1 MLGKAPPALVREGM
15 GSPAS
20 PAPIAPY
27 PSRRAGSPGSQP
39 RPTAGTRGPPT
50 TAPGTEREREPWE
63 WGSRLGEE
71 VGRVVVW
78 EGRRVEGPGWEKR
91 RLGWGSPV
99 AGQVNRCPRCQRT
112 WVGVPGRSGGE
123 SEFPG
128 GDGGLRVPGRR
139 EIVGIGVPNGRGRG
153 WGWKWGLRRVPNGR
167 EVRGTPRGGGPD
179 VPTCSASGPGAASP
193 ARRNPRLKKRRS
205 AMRSRDTIPAPCRHH
220 PGAAHPR
227 TARAAGTPPPRHAPS
242 RYGRSRHAPH
252 LLRGALP
259 SEDGRGGSDI
269 VLQCVLGVLGV
280 GRGSRRWSRC
290 GKWVGIGRGSGWE
303 SQCGVVKGEPG
314 VGRRRPCGE
323 RIRASLPS
331 LGSWQCFPCGAGTG
345 SGIWWRQQSPSWLN
359 TPLVGIAPGVS
370 PLPLLPSG
378 ACFTS

>member
-112 WVGVPGRSGGE
+112 WVGFPGRSGGE

-128 GDGGLRVPGRR
+128 GDGGLRVPGRTGDSWDWGPEWEGTRLGLEMGAEKGPER
-139 EIVGIGVPNGRGRG
+139 E
-153 WGWKWGLRRVPNGR
+153 
-167 EVRGTPRGGGPD
+167 GGAGDP
-179 VPTCSASGPGAASP
+179 SG
-193 ARRNPRLKKRRS
+193 RRS
-205 AMRSRDTIPAPCRHH
+205 
-220 PGAAHPR
+220 
-227 TARAAGTPPPRHAPS
+227 
-242 RYGRSRHAPH
+242 
-252 LLRGALP
+252 
-259 SEDGRGGSDI
+259 
-269 VLQCVLGVLGV
+269 
-280 GRGSRRWSRC
+280 
-290 GKWVGIGRGSGWE
+290 
-303 SQCGVVKGEPG
+303 
-314 VGRRRPCGE
+314 RRPY
-323 RIRASLPS
+323 L
-331 LGSWQCFPCGAGTG
+331 
-345 SGIWWRQQSPSWLN
+345 
-359 TPLVGIAPGVS
+359 
-370 PLPLLPSG
+370 
-378 ACFTS
+378 